1 MNNEVEE
8 IQSELGTL
16 AERRDKIAADLASAT
31 EAATAATQAIA
42 DGASATAA
50 LIATGGAKTI
60 LQNAYA
66 ALVAKIKPLESKL
79 DAAKEAA
86 GQAERAENYEAAL
99 KAYDSATAEAA
110 RLVKEFATGNAAA
123 LQSLEAARSAVH
135 GAENAMSRAGER
147 PHYRASALEYSR
159 PCGDVR
165 PFLKHLEDY
174 LQGKT
179 YVTLSAPADPEHAR
193 DLSKAGID

>member
-1 MNNEVEE
+1 MKNEVEE

-31 EAATAATQAIA
+31 EAATAATQAIVN
-42 DGASATAA
+42 GASATAA

-66 ALVAKIKPLESKL
+66 ALVSKIEARQKDF
-79 DAAKEAA
+79 DAAQQAA
-86 GQAERAENYEAAL
+86 EKASRAENYEAAL
-99 KAYDSATAEAA
+99 KAYDAATIAA
-110 RLVKEFATGNAAA
+110 ATLVREFAKADA
-123 LQSLEAARSAVH
+123 LQAVETALGAVNH
-135 GAENAMSRAGER
+135 AENELKRADER
-147 PHYRASALEYSR
+147 PLWKASALEYPR

-165 PFLKHLEDY
+165 PFIVHLQDY

-179 YVTLSAPADPEHAR
+179 YATLSAPPDPKPAR
-193 DLSKAGID
+193 DLSKAGIV